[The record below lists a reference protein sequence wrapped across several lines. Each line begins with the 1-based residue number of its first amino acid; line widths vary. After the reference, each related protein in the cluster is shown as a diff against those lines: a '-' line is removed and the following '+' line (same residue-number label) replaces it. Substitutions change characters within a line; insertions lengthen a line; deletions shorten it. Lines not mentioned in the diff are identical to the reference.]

1 MILYDLTTMTDEQVD
16 QVASNLA
23 RWEGVAVAASARS
36 RFECH
41 RAMARVQELHGDVKQ
56 EAATFHSPRC
66 QIKYW
71 RSVLFAAHG
80 NLYRI
85 AVESFDSGLPPG

>member
-1 MILYDLTTMTDEQVD
+1 MILYDLTTMTTEQVE

-23 RWEGVAVAASARS
+23 KWEGIAVATAAAS
-36 RFECH
+36 RFKAH
-41 RAMARVQELHGDVKQ
+41 QAMARVREIHDGVRLA
-56 EAATFHSPRC
+56 EATFHSSRC

-71 RSVLFAAHG
+71 RSVLFTAHG

-85 AVESFDSGLPPG
+85 SVEAFDSELPPG